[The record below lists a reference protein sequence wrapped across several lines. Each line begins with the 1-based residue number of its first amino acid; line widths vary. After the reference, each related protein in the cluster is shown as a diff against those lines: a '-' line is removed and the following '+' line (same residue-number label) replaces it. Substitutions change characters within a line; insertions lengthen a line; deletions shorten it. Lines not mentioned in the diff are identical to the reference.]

1 MMVCEVG
8 MSEKLG
14 PVSYGEREESIFLG
28 REFAQHRPDYSD
40 KTAVDIDDE
49 IKLIVETQ
57 HKRALQILIER
68 RDVLDRMAHALL
80 DRETLDHEEIVA
92 VVDGRELPKRERV
105 IIPTWAERAQ
115 QTKEKRRGAS
125 IFGAPKPATSG

>member
-1 MMVCEVG
+1 MVCEVG

-40 KTAVDIDDE
+40 KTAIDIDDE
-49 IKLIVETQ
+49 IKRIVEEQ
-57 HKRALQILIER
+57 HTKALGILRER
-68 RDVLDRMAHALL
+68 KETLDRLAHALL
-80 DRETLDHEEIVA
+80 ERETLDQEEIRAIVE
-92 VVDGRELPKRERV
+92 GREPPKREKV
-105 IIPTWAERAQ
+105 IIPTWSDRA
-115 QTKEKRRGAS
+115 KENKDKRRGAS

>member
-1 MMVCEVG
+1 

-14 PVSYGEREESIFLG
+14 PVTYGEREESIFLG
-28 REFAQHRPDYSD
+28 REFAQHRPDYSE

-49 IKLIVETQ
+49 IKMIVETQ
-57 HKRALQILIER
+57 HKRGLQILGEK

-80 DRETLDHEEIVA
+80 DRETLDQEEIHA

-105 IIPTWAERAQ
+105 VIPTWAERAQ
-115 QTKEKRRGAS
+115 QSKDKRRGTS
-125 IFGAPKPATSG
+125 IFGSPKPATSG